1 MKVHMVS
8 YDFDKK
14 KCQNPKFIFCLFMD
28 KRTSKRQDT
37 LIVKPS
43 TSSTNAHFPSKSLSS
58 ALFKKLGWD
67 KSQPFPSVPPGL
79 QLLLPSPKTLN
90 EPLGE

>member
-14 KCQNPKFIFCLFMD
+14 NCQNPKFIFCLFMD
-28 KRTSKRQDT
+28 KRTSKRQDA

-43 TSSTNAHFPSKSLSS
+43 TSSTNAHFPPKSLSS
-58 ALFKKLGWD
+58 ALFKKTWLG
-67 KSQPFPSVPPGL
+67 QIPTVPICSTRPAVAVAIT
-79 QLLLPSPKTLN
+79 QDAK
-90 EPLGE
+90 